1 MEPSSGHG
9 EAGRKLISMTKTH
22 TDTHTHTQASTQ
34 VLAISVKGPQSIAKT
49 RLSHSFQH

>member
-9 EAGRKLISMTKTH
+9 EAGRKLISMTK
-22 TDTHTHTQASTQ
+22 THTHTQASTQ